1 MPAVTARRFHTSQ
14 THFLRRSVAFN
25 TPGITSAT
33 TVEVGTIPANA
44 LVLRVGVRIDTAFNA
59 GTTNTL
65 DVGYVGAATAYF
77 GAQAAGSQAVAVATI
92 TFANQNPSAVAPTP
106 IFVRYN
112 TAGTAASAG
121 AATVWVEYA
130 PFDGI

>member
-1 MPAVTARRFHTSQ
+1 MPAVTAREYHTSQ
-14 THFLRRSVAFN
+14 THYLRRSVSFN

-44 LVLRVGVRIDTAFNA
+44 LVLRVGVRIGTAFNA

-77 GAQAAGSQAVAVATI
+77 SAQAAGSVAVNTATI
-92 TFANQNPSAVAPTP
+92 TAANQNPSASAPTP

-112 TAGTAASAG
+112 TGGTAASAG
-121 AATVWVEYA
+121 EATVWVEFA